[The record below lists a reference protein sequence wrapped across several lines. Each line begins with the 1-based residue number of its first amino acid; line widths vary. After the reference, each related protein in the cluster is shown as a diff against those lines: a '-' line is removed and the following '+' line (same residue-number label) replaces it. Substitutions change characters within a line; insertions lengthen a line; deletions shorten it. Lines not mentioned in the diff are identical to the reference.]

1 MNQRGGVSAREY
13 VLHIQIGDKTI
24 CGRVARKVNC
34 KATDDVLHDLR
45 HGGLKDDVC
54 VVCRKNLEDARAEF
68 KAREEAETA
77 RIAELI
83 REVPTPCSN
92 CRTVA
97 HVTAEERGR
106 GRWTCYSCGTI
117 NHWTK

>member
-1 MNQRGGVSAREY
+1 M
-13 VLHIQIGDKTI
+13 LHIQNENKTL
-24 CGRVARKVNC
+24 CGRVARRVHC
-34 KATDDVLHDLR
+34 QAHDDVLHDLR
-45 HGGLKDDVC
+45 HGGLK
-54 VVCRKNLEDARAEF
+54 CRKKLEEARAAF

-83 REVPTPCSN
+83 REIPTPCSN
-92 CRTVA
+92 CRTIA

-117 NHWTK
+117 NHWKK